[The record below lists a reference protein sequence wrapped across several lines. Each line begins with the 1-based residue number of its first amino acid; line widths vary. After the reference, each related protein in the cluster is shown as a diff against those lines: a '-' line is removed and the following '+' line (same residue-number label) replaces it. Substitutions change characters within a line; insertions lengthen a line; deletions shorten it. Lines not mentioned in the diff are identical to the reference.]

1 MSTEAQILA
10 NRVNAEHSTGP
21 RTEEGKAASSRNRL
35 TLGLFTQRDF
45 IQAGEQEEHTRLTA
59 ALWAELNPQTVLEQ
73 TYATAIISAT
83 WRLRRCS
90 QIEDN
95 MSEYIHGDPMENG
108 FGDTIQKPVDRARS
122 QAFNRLQRST
132 AELRRLQTDR
142 ALRHHLADSN
152 ERDLVSYQ
160 QIVSTLT
167 QAKRAKILPFH
178 PDSPE
183 LASNCQTPESTPRN
197 APCPCGSGQKYKR
210 CCGEDAPPVLGP
222 LSDKAA

>member
-10 NRVNAEHSTGP
+10 NRVNAGHSTGP

-45 IQAGEQEEHTRLTA
+45 IQAGEQEEHSRLTT
-59 ALWAELNPQTVLEQ
+59 ALWDELNPQTVLEQ

-122 QAFNRLQRST
+122 QAFSRLHRAT
-132 AELRRLQTDR
+132 TELRRLQTDR
-142 ALRHHLADSN
+142 ALRQHLAADDSDSK
-152 ERDLVSYQ
+152 DLVSYK

-167 QAKRAKILPFH
+167 HAKRAKILPFQ
-178 PDSPE
+178 PANPE
-183 LASNCQTPESTPRN
+183 MASNCIQPESLAHDGATQP
-197 APCPCGSGQKYKR
+197 KT
-210 CCGEDAPPVLGP
+210 VLQP
-222 LSDKAA
+222 AA